1 MKKII
6 LTAVAALAVAAVPAL
21 AAKPP
26 HPTQAQGP
34 KSSHPTP
41 PAKSHKCKPH
51 KVAWIVSGTLVS
63 QSLTKNADGTY
74 SGSVTMNVTRTNKH
88 AKGEVGAGK
97 TYTLTNVKARFNVP
111 DRNASGGAS
120 DQADLQAGDRV
131 KLIGKVTTLAKKCDH
146 TGFTPTVTVR
156 KATFSAPNPA

>member
-1 MKKII
+1 VKKIM
-6 LTAVAALAVAAVPAL
+6 LTAVAALAIAAVPAL

-34 KSSHPTP
+34 KSSHNSP
-41 PAKSHKCKPH
+41 PSKSHKCKPH

-74 SGSVTMNVTRTNKH
+74 SGTVTMNVTHTNHH
-88 AKGEVGAGK
+88 AKGEVGPGK
-97 TYTLTNVKARFNVP
+97 TYTLTNVKASFGVP

-120 DQADLQAGDRV
+120 DLADVQAGDNV

-156 KATFSAPNPA
+156 KVSFTAPEPA